1 MNKNYLDKVQI
12 VTLNNGN
19 FNKNSLDDFILNQN
33 VTKCWRKVNDRYIL
47 ADVRY
52 IEDWNLTQR
61 REMAQ
66 KVLSAIHGG
75 DIALAAVLDN
85 TVIGFA
91 IVKKN
96 FFGSERQYVDLAEFY
111 VTLPFRR
118 YGIGKC
124 FLKKYAAK
132 LRI

>member
-75 DIALAAVLDN
+75 DIALAAVIDN
-85 TVIGFA
+85 MVIGFA

-96 FFGSERQYVDLAEFY
+96 FFGSDRQASVGDDYIQSSGDLY
-111 VTLPFRR
+111 
-118 YGIGKC
+118 
-124 FLKKYAAK
+124 
-132 LRI
+132 